1 MNIQKI
7 SANPKFENK
16 LCLCFTTKR
25 RVAKRRDVFLFSFLF
40 YICIKKKI
48 RIGLLNENTHDSL
61 QLLV

>member
-16 LCLCFTTKR
+16 LCLCFTTKG

-40 YICIKKKI
+40 YIYIYKKKLEI
-48 RIGLLNENTHDSL
+48 RFRSKVKIIP
-61 QLLV
+61 Q